1 MQRHA
6 FNRARWLAPASF
18 LLVGLAVA
26 NYPAHAQAL
35 DSSGVCAVTTCGSTP
50 SASTPTRATG

>member
-18 LLVGLAVA
+18 LVVGLAVA
-26 NYPAHAQAL
+26 NYPAHAQAP
-35 DSSGVCAVTTCGSTP
+35 DSIGVSAVTTY
-50 SASTPTRATG
+50 ASTPTRTTW